1 MLHVWYVHLPS
12 FGWCLGLTLIY
23 KDSIHAAYGIWDSY
37 GLFPCFIVWNKLKT
51 GAPII
56 CDQILSAPLIS
67 MSPVSSINLW
77 NRLVVGQVPIFDV
90 LALEYPD
97 SKSKSQRLNPQLAW
111 ITLRSFWLNP
121 IFCSLKSEFLVELLF
136 TDIYSIGSYR
146 NPFKSQASLAWRMNS
161 SNFCAWRKSNRV
173 TRNQAE
179 TNINIHQKAEMRFS
193 KTNIN
198 KHELICCNNIF
209 FNELQWRLQHPVQW
223 PVSWPSKKEPGFPNE
238 QLTLHV
244 YTNILYIHIDR

>member
-1 MLHVWYVHLPS
+1 
-12 FGWCLGLTLIY
+12 
-23 KDSIHAAYGIWDSY
+23 
-37 GLFPCFIVWNKLKT
+37 
-51 GAPII
+51 
-56 CDQILSAPLIS
+56 

-97 SKSKSQRLNPQLAW
+97 STSKSQRLNPQLAW

-121 IFCSLKSEFLVELLF
+121 TFGSLKSEFLVELLF

-209 FNELQWRLQHPVQW
+209 ATNYNEGCNIQCSGPFHDPPRKSQVFRMNNWRCM
-223 PVSWPSKKEPGFPNE
+223 
-238 QLTLHV
+238 
-244 YTNILYIHIDR
+244 YT